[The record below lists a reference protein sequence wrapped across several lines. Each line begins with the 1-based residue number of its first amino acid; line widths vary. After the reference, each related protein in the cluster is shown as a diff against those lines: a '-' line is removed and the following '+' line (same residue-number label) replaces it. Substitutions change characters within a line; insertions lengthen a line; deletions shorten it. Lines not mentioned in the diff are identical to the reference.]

1 MVVCANSRLWC
12 CYSWFQSCQYRWHI
26 YFRWWSMFFFFKAH
40 YPLNP
45 IRAVWA
51 AGYRIVVT
59 SFNSHSLSRSI
70 SSIILCV
77 VYHSTANGQTENEDL
92 CNHIWS
98 NFGLVTDGST
108 HSLVFII
115 VDSNPTGRCLDI
127 KDLTQPNNL
136 KQMVN
141 FKTRDS
147 GILDWVL
154 TNRPSIFQFSHLLKI
169 TKSDHFPV
177 LAIPITVNTSRLQTR
192 KVRVQDQKDSAWRT
206 FGRVPIN
213 KDWSSVLAAESCKE
227 KFDTFSTGI
236 QTAVDT

>member
-1 MVVCANSRLWC
+1 M
-12 CYSWFQSCQYRWHI
+12 
-26 YFRWWSMFFFFKAH
+26 
-40 YPLNP
+40 
-45 IRAVWA
+45 
-51 AGYRIVVT
+51 
-59 SFNSHSLSRSI
+59 
-70 SSIILCV
+70 
-77 VYHSTANGQTENEDL
+77 
-92 CNHIWS
+92 
-98 NFGLVTDGST
+98 
-108 HSLVFII
+108 FII

-192 KVRVQDQKDSAWRT
+192 KVRVQDQKDSVWRT